1 MRQID
6 LEKIE
11 QWSTGYGLSKEKC
24 EETLVLCESL
34 ANTWFANYKHNTT
47 DKPSFEL
54 ALIDAD
60 GAEAE
65 VLQGIDENNV
75 GITIAD
81 ILLTKSKAYA
91 SISLRAYFFDNG
103 KKVICGVLGEMDID
117 KKC

>member
-34 ANTWFANYKHNTT
+34 ASTWFANHNTNE
-47 DKPSFEL
+47 KESFEL
-54 ALIDAD
+54 ALIDSD
-60 GAEAE
+60 GAEAQ

-81 ILLTKSKAYA
+81 ILLTKGKAYS
-91 SISLRAYFFDNG
+91 SISLRAYLFDNG
-103 KKVICGVLGEMDID
+103 KKVISGVLGEMDID

>member
-34 ANTWFANYKHNTT
+34 VSTWFANYKHNVT

-65 VLQGIDENNV
+65 VLQGIDESNA
-75 GITIAD
+75 GLTIAD
-81 ILLTKSKAYA
+81 VLLTKAKAY
-91 SISLRAYFFDNG
+91 SSVSLRSYLFDNG
-103 KKVICGVLGEMDID
+103 KKIISGVLGEMDID